1 MSPVPEPMQGGR
13 GNPGNGDDEGITPPT
28 GLTMGP
34 PLSSSDEETD
44 QIDSDPNMSGYQPLP
59 QDLDD
64 DQDES
69 AIDYSSLS
77 GLMAALNTHGP
88 NVIEAEAEEE
98 NENYNVEVNGDSTQQ
113 VGDASSQSVE
123 YVEQSRQE
131 ESAERAGIWNS
142 PQEDRLTLDG
152 NKVEEIKSV
161 MASFT
166 LPQSAIPPWAQN
178 ISDEDW
184 KNQIAGRKPV
194 ISPLLRKKTSNIGV
208 LKSIVIIRL
217 L

>member
-13 GNPGNGDDEGITPPT
+13 GNPGNGDEEGITPPT

-44 QIDSDPNMSGYQPLP
+44 QVDSEDPNFSGYLPLP
-59 QDLDD
+59 QDFDD
-64 DQDES
+64 DHDES
-69 AIDYSSLS
+69 AIDYNSLS

-88 NVIEAEAEEE
+88 NVIEDEAEE
-98 NENYNVEVNGDSTQQ
+98 NDNYNVEGNGESTQQ
-113 VGDASSQSVE
+113 VSGMSSQTVE
-123 YVEQSRQE
+123 YVEQNLRQSRQE
-131 ESAERAGIWNS
+131 ESAEQASIWNS

-184 KNQIAGRKPV
+184 KNQIAGILSRKD
-194 ISPLLRKKTSNIGV
+194 SQ
-208 LKSIVIIRL
+208 
-217 L
+217 

>member
-59 QDLDD
+59 QDLN
-64 DQDES
+64 
-69 AIDYSSLS
+69 LR
-77 GLMAALNTHGP
+77 
-88 NVIEAEAEEE
+88 
-98 NENYNVEVNGDSTQQ
+98 
-113 VGDASSQSVE
+113 
-123 YVEQSRQE
+123 QSRQE